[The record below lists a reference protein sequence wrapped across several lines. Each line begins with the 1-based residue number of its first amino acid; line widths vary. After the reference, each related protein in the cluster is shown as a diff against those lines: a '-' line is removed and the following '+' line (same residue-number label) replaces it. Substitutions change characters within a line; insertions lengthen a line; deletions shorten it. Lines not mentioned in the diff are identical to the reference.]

1 MANPYFQFKVFT
13 VYHDRCAMKVTTDA
27 CLFGAWIAKHVGK
40 AKPDLKALDIGTG
53 TGLLS
58 LMIVQ
63 KHCFSVDAI
72 EIEPEASEQAR
83 ENIAA
88 SPYAS
93 QIRVQHSDIVQW
105 VQSPYD
111 IIFSNPPFYENELK
125 SPSSNKNIAHHNDSL
140 TLGVLLKVIQEK
152 LKEDGNFYLLL
163 PYKREKELTALL
175 TTFQLFIHRKV
186 LVYPS
191 AQHMP
196 IRIML
201 KGGKQ
206 DLPVIEESLFI
217 RERDGNYTKAF
228 TELLK
233 DYYLYL

>member
-1 MANPYFQFKVFT
+1 MPNPYFQFKTFT
-13 VYHDRCAMKVTTDA
+13 VYHERCAMKVTTDA
-27 CLFGAWIAKHVGK
+27 CLFGAWVAKHVGN
-40 AKPDLKALDIGTG
+40 AKPASKALDIGTG

-63 KHCFSVDAI
+63 KHDISVDAI
-72 EIEPEASEQAR
+72 EIEPEAAKQAG

-88 SPYAS
+88 SSYAS
-93 QIRVQHSDIVQW
+93 NIQVHHSDIMQW

-125 SPSSNKNIAHHNDSL
+125 SPLSNKNIAHHNDSL
-140 TLGVLLKVIQEK
+140 TLEVLLKVIQEK
-152 LKEDGNFYLLL
+152 LKEGGNFYILL
-163 PYKREKELTALL
+163 PYKREKESMALMAS
-175 TTFQLFIHRKV
+175 FKLFVHRKV

-191 AQHMP
+191 VQHMP
-196 IRIML
+196 IRILL

-206 DLPVIEESLFI
+206 DLPMIEESLFI
-217 RERDGNYTKAF
+217 RERDGNYTDTF

-233 DYYLYL
+233 DYYIYL

>member
-1 MANPYFQFKVFT
+1 MANPYFQFKEFT

-27 CLFGAWIAKHVGK
+27 SLFGAWMAKHLDN
-40 AKPDLKALDIGTG
+40 AKPAFKALDIGSG

-63 KHCFSVDAI
+63 KHDISVDAI
-72 EIEPEASEQAR
+72 EIEPEAAEQAR

-93 QIRVQHSDIVQW
+93 QIRVEHSDIVQW
-105 VQSPYD
+105 KQSSYD
-111 IIFSNPPFYENELK
+111 IIFSNPPFYEKELK
-125 SPSSNKNIAHHNDSL
+125 SPLSNKNIAHHNDSL

-163 PYKREKELTALL
+163 PYKREKESMALL
-175 TTFQLFIHRKV
+175 ATFQLFVYRKV
-186 LVYPS
+186 LVHPS

-206 DLPVIEESLFI
+206 DLPMIEECLFI